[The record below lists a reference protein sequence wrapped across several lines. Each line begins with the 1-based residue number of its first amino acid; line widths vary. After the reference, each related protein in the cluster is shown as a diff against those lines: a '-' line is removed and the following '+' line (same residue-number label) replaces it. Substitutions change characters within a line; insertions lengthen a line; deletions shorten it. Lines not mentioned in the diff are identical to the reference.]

1 MTELKTQKTT
11 ASVQNFLAQ
20 LNSPALEA
28 DCQTLCSLM
37 EQLTGS
43 PATMWGKSIVG
54 FGSYRYTYASGKSGD
69 WMEIGFSPRKQ
80 NLTIYMMCGIDTFDK
95 THQQLLQQIGPHS
108 CGSSCLYVKR
118 LADLNTD
125 ILKKLL
131 TYSISQIRTRFPASS
146 TSDNNSSKT
155 VTSQNNANPK
165 PQTKTTTAKKTTAK
179 KTTAKKITTKKT
191 ADNKTSLKKK
201 TIKKVPGKKTS
212 AKKVTSKKNVLNAA
226 PKKRVK
232 KSKRSK

>member
-1 MTELKTQKTT
+1 MELLSIDSENRPQNWEPSPQPAKLRHQPLFQRLNQPDLRTHEIMTELKTQKTS
-11 ASVQNFLAQ
+11 ASVQNFIAKLKA
-20 LNSPALEA
+20 PTLEA

-37 EQLTGS
+37 AELTGS

-80 NLTIYMMCGIDTFDK
+80 NLTIYLMCGIDTFDK

-118 LADLNTD
+118 LADLDTVV
-125 ILKKLL
+125 LKKLL
-131 TYSISQIRTRFPASS
+131 TYSISQIRTRFPAST
-146 TSDNNSSKT
+146 TSDN
-155 VTSQNNANPK
+155 K
-165 PQTKTTTAKKTTAK
+165 P
-179 KTTAKKITTKKT
+179 
-191 ADNKTSLKKK
+191 SLKKK
-201 TIKKVPGKKTS
+201 TIQKIPGKKTS
-212 AKKVTSKKNVLNAA
+212 AKKITSKKNVLSAA
-226 PKKRVK
+226 PKKSVK